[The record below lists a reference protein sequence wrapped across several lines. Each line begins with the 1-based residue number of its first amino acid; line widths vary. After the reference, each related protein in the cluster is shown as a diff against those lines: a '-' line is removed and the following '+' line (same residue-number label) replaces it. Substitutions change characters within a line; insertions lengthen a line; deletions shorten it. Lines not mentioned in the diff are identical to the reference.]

1 MSDVACLKH
10 ADSPTRS
17 ALNNGVPYPCI
28 TRPNGVLST
37 AGFAYI
43 QRREAGQ
50 YLQALVEQ
58 CRRRYVYSCRVT
70 GVPEP
75 WFGTGTLIVDLTPL
89 IYPWDRLCC
98 WYRNTLFRRQMGLFE
113 CPYDTELTRW
123 RELVLERCFEAIYDD
138 PQRERLLLATV
149 GLVPA
154 MYADYELYEEDE
166 NGVNE
171 PIFGWVVSV
180 VRTFGTDGCVN

>member
-1 MSDVACLKH
+1 MSNVACLKH
-10 ADSPTRS
+10 PSSPTRP
-17 ALNNGVPYPCI
+17 ALNDGRAYPCV

-50 YLQALVEQ
+50 YLQALVEE

-70 GVPEP
+70 GVPDP
-75 WFGTGTLIVDLTPL
+75 SFGTGTLIVDLTPL
-89 IYPWDRLCC
+89 MYPWDRLCC
-98 WYRNTLFRRQMGLFE
+98 WYRETVFRRQMDLFE

-123 RELVLERCFEAIYDD
+123 RELVLERCFEPIYDD

-149 GLVPA
+149 GLIPA

-171 PIFGWVVSV
+171 PIFGWVVADHHRRAW
-180 VRTFGTDGCVN
+180 VR